1 MGTRMLAGEA
11 RGAKP
16 VAHSESAK
24 SRSRRNGLRKKSAV
38 IAGMPAGIPEYLRI
52 QVERV
57 FELDDPD
64 TLITTMVAVGRQRA
78 RAEAGVFQTYV
89 IRRLRQATEQAVT
102 RRKVW
107 LWTRLC
113 SARPEIEAR
122 EVACALLDTFWRDHR
137 KDVERLTLNL
147 ARDEEREVR
156 LYAASTMARII
167 RSNFRAYFR
176 YMRAWSRHS
185 DPSVRR
191 QVVIATVAVA
201 DSDHPEWARPLL
213 DLLEPHLTDRD
224 PYIRRNLGPFAL
236 GQGML
241 RVYPEETLAR
251 CEKWLGADNEIV
263 RWNIGMAFTTPVLPV
278 DWNRALSILRPLASD
293 DRRFVWGAAAQ
304 ALKNMVLRD
313 PRRVRPVLRRWMEE
327 PPLRVAVSTAFS
339 TSVR

>member
-1 MGTRMLAGEA
+1 
-11 RGAKP
+11 
-16 VAHSESAK
+16 
-24 SRSRRNGLRKKSAV
+24 
-38 IAGMPAGIPEYLRI
+38 MPAGIPDYLRI
-52 QVERV
+52 QVERA

-64 TLITTMVAVGRQRA
+64 TLIATMVAVGRHRP
-78 RAEAGVFQTYV
+78 RAEAGAFQTYV
-89 IRRLRQATEQAVT
+89 IRRLRQAIETPVN

-113 SARPEIEAR
+113 SARPELEAR
-122 EVACALLDTFWRDHR
+122 EVACALLDTFWKDHR

-156 LYAASTMARII
+156 LYAASTMARIV

-176 YMRAWSRHS
+176 YMRAWSRHA

-191 QVVIATVAVA
+191 QVIIATVAVA
-201 DSDHPEWARPLL
+201 DAEHPEWARPLL

-236 GQGML
+236 GQGLL

-251 CEKWLGADNEIV
+251 FEKWLGAENEIV
-263 RWNIGMAFTTPVLPV
+263 RWNLGMAFTTPILPV
-278 DWNRALSILRPLASD
+278 DMNRSLGILRELASD
-293 DRRFVWGAAAQ
+293 ERRFVWGASAQ
-304 ALKNMVLRD
+304 ALKNMVVRD
-313 PRRVRPVLRRWMEE
+313 PKRIRPVLRRWMEE
-327 PPLRVAVSTAFS
+327 PQLRVAVSTAFS